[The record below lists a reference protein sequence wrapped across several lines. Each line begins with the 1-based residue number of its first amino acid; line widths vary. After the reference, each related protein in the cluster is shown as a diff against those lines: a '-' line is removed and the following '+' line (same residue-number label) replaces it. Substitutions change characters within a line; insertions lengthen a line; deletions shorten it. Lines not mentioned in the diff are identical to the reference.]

1 MEVLALAPTMD
12 GIEET
17 GSAMTAFKQYPG
29 IFLLALLLSAGLMV
43 ATAWSAPQPKPIVIM
58 DGEQSTPADG
68 NMDHIVGEDL
78 C

>member
-1 MEVLALAPTMD
+1 MEVLTLAPTMD

-17 GSAMTAFKQYPG
+17 GSAMTAIRQHPG
-29 IFLLALLLSAGLMV
+29 TFLLALLLSAGLMA
-43 ATAWSAPQPKPIVIM
+43 ATAWSAPQPKPVVIM

-68 NMDHIVGEDL
+68 NMDHVVGEEL

>member
-1 MEVLALAPTMD
+1 MD

-17 GSAMTAFKQYPG
+17 VSAMTAIRRHPG
-29 IFLLALLLSAGLMV
+29 TFLLALLLSAGLMA
-43 ATAWSAPQPKPIVIM
+43 ATAWSAPEPKPVVIM

-68 NMDHIVGEDL
+68 NMDHVVGEEL

>member
-1 MEVLALAPTMD
+1 LEVLALAPTMD

-17 GSAMTAFKQYPG
+17 VSAMTAIRQHPG
-29 IFLLALLLSAGLMV
+29 IFLLVLLLSAGLMA

-68 NMDHIVGEDL
+68 NMDHVVGEEL

>member
-17 GSAMTAFKQYPG
+17 VSAMTAIRQHPG
-29 IFLLALLLSAGLMV
+29 TFLLALLLSAGLMA

-58 DGEQSTPADG
+58 DGEQSTPSDG
-68 NMDHIVGEDL
+68 NMDHIVGEEL

>member
-1 MEVLALAPTMD
+1 LEVLALAPTMD

-17 GSAMTAFKQYPG
+17 VSAMTAIRQHPG
-29 IFLLALLLSAGLMV
+29 TFLLVLLLSAGLMA

-68 NMDHIVGEDL
+68 NMDHVVGEEL